1 MHIGYAWAN
10 DRSRFAMSLQ
20 LTVLAVYFIG
30 LLAVGVYAAR
40 LIGSNTDFLLAGR
53 RLGPVLATATLCATH
68 FGGGFVL
75 GSGEWGFEHGLTGI
89 AYAGGVGLSL
99 VLLGFVAAR
108 RMRRLAM
115 FTVPDYLEIRY
126 RSKAARLLGTLL
138 SLVAIVGIIGAQVWA
153 AQGALS
159 ILGVDPTWAAVAA
172 TLMFI
177 VYTALSGLWGVTLT
191 DAVQLAIIFVGVPI
205 AALLALGEAGG
216 FDGIRIAIQA
226 QSMEIDADRF
236 FSPLGAGIGLVLAA
250 IVPTM
255 MYTLIG
261 QDFYQ
266 RLFAARDEKVAFG
279 AAIAAGVLLIAFALF
294 PVVTGMAARAL
305 FGADIE
311 AARAIPMLIDEVLP
325 AWAAAIVIAA
335 ILGAIMSTA
344 DSLLMAGTSHV
355 THDLYVKLIDPGAEE
370 DPKRLLTISRIVTVV
385 LGLMALWMA
394 LNFEAIIGL
403 LLMSYTLYAAGV
415 FIPVVGGLYWKRA
428 TAPGAIAA
436 ILGGSGFGLAAEL
449 GWFAVEALPLVG
461 GFPVIVTG
469 ALVSLVLF
477 VGVSFSTRARKE
489 SPR

>member
-1 MHIGYAWAN
+1 MP
-10 DRSRFAMSLQ
+10 SLQ
-20 LTVLAVYFIG
+20 IIVLIVYFFG
-30 LLAVGVYAAR
+30 LFGVGVYATR
-40 LIGSNTDFLLAGR
+40 FIGSNTDFLLAGR

-75 GSGEWGFEHGLTGI
+75 GSGEWGFTHGMTGI
-89 AYAGGVGLSL
+89 AYAIGVGLSL

-108 RMRRLAM
+108 KMRRLAM
-115 FTVPDYLEIRY
+115 FTVPDYLELRY
-126 RSKAARLLGTLL
+126 NSKLARLLGTLL
-138 SLVAIVGIIGAQVWA
+138 SLVAIIGIIGAQVWA

-177 VYTALSGLWGVTLT
+177 VYTAMSGLWGVTLT

-205 AALLALGEAGG
+205 AAVLAVGEAGG
-216 FDGIRIAIQA
+216 LDGIRLAIDA
-226 QSMEIDADRF
+226 QSLEIGTDRY
-236 FSPLGAGIGLVLAA
+236 FSPVGAGLGLVLAA

-266 RLFAARDEKVAFG
+266 RLFAARDENTAFR
-279 AAIAAGVLLIAFALF
+279 AAIAAGALLIAFAIF

-305 FGADIE
+305 FGAEIE

-355 THDLYVKLIDPGAEE
+355 THDIYVKLIDPGAEE
-370 DPKRLLTISRIVTVV
+370 DSKRLLLISRVVTVV
-385 LGLMALWMA
+385 LGLLALWMA
-394 LNFEAIIGL
+394 LNFKAIIGM

-428 TAPGAIAA
+428 TGAGAVAA
-436 ILGGSGFGLAAEL
+436 IVGGSAYGLAGEL
-449 GWFAVEALPLVG
+449 GWFAPAALPLVG
-461 GFPVIVTG
+461 GLPIIVAG
-469 ALVSLVLF
+469 ALVSLLLF
-477 VGVSFSTRARKE
+477 VGVSLVTRPADAPRTAAR
-489 SPR
+489 R

>member
-1 MHIGYAWAN
+1 MP
-10 DRSRFAMSLQ
+10 SLQ
-20 LTVLAVYFIG
+20 IVVLIVYFTG
-30 LLAVGVYAAR
+30 LFGTGLYATR
-40 LIGSNTDFLLAGR
+40 FIGSNTDFLLAGR
-53 RLGPVLATATLCATH
+53 RLGLALATATLCATH

-75 GSGEWGFEHGLTGI
+75 GSGEWGYTHGMTGI
-89 AYAGGVGLSL
+89 AYAVGVGFSL
-99 VLLGFVAAR
+99 ILLGFVAAR
-108 RMRRLAM
+108 KMRRLAM
-115 FTVPDYLEIRY
+115 FTVPDYLELRY
-126 RSKAARLLGTLL
+126 NSKLARLLGTLL

-177 VYTALSGLWGVTLT
+177 VYTAMSGLWGVTLT

-205 AALLALGEAGG
+205 AAVLAVGEAGG
-216 FDGIRIAIQA
+216 FEGIRIAIDA
-226 QSMEIDADRF
+226 QSMEIGTDRY
-236 FSPLGAGIGLVLAA
+236 FSPFGAGLGLVLAA
-250 IVPTM
+250 VVPTM

-266 RLFAARDEKVAFG
+266 RLFAARDENTAFRAAVFAG
-279 AAIAAGVLLIAFALF
+279 ALLIAFAIF

-355 THDLYVKLIDPGAEE
+355 THDIYIKLIDPAAGK
-370 DPKRLLTISRIVTVV
+370 DSKRLLLISRIVTVV
-385 LGLMALWMA
+385 LGLLALWMA
-394 LNFEAIIGL
+394 LNFKAIIGM

-428 TAPGAIAA
+428 TAAGAIAA
-436 ILGGSGFGLAAEL
+436 IVGGSAFGLAGEL
-449 GWFAVEALPLVG
+449 GWVAPAALPLVG
-461 GFPVIVTG
+461 GLPIIVSG
-469 ALVSLVLF
+469 ALVSLLLF
-477 VGVSFSTRARKE
+477 IAVSLLTQPDKTA
-489 SPR
+489 

>member
-1 MHIGYAWAN
+1 MP
-10 DRSRFAMSLQ
+10 SVQ
-20 LTVLAVYFIG
+20 LIVLIVYFVG
-30 LLAVGVYAAR
+30 LFGVGLYATR
-40 LIGSNTDFLLAGR
+40 FIGSNTDFLLAGR

-75 GSGEWGFEHGLTGI
+75 GSGEWGFTHGMTGI
-89 AYAGGVGLSL
+89 AYAAGVGLSL
-99 VLLGFVAAR
+99 ILLGYVAAR
-108 RMRRLAM
+108 KMRRLAM
-115 FTVPDYLEIRY
+115 FTVPDYLELRY
-126 RSKAARLLGTLL
+126 NSRLARLLGTLL
-138 SLVAIVGIIGAQVWA
+138 SLIAIVGIIGAQVWA

-177 VYTALSGLWGVTLT
+177 VYTAMSGLWGVTLT

-205 AALLALGEAGG
+205 AAVLAVGEAGG
-216 FDGIRIAIQA
+216 IDGIRIAIDA
-226 QSMEIDADRF
+226 QSLEIGTDRY
-236 FSPLGAGIGLVLAA
+236 FSPFGAGLGLVLAA

-266 RLFAARDEKVAFG
+266 RLFAARDENTAFR
-279 AAIAAGVLLIAFALF
+279 AAIAAGVLLIVFAIF
-294 PVVTGMAARAL
+294 PVITGMAARAL
-305 FGADIE
+305 FGAEIE

-355 THDLYVKLIDPGAEE
+355 THDIYVKLIDPGAEE
-370 DPKRLLTISRIVTVV
+370 DSKRLLLISRVVTVV
-385 LGLMALWMA
+385 LGLLALWMA
-394 LNFEAIIGL
+394 LNFKAIIGM

-428 TAPGAIAA
+428 TGAGAVAA
-436 ILGGSGFGLAAEL
+436 IVGGSAYGLAGEL
-449 GWFAVEALPLVG
+449 GWFAPAALPLVG
-461 GFPVIVTG
+461 GLPIIVAG
-469 ALVSLVLF
+469 ALVSLLLF
-477 VGVSFSTRARKE
+477 VGVSLVTRPADAPRTAAR
-489 SPR
+489 R

>member
-1 MHIGYAWAN
+1 MPSI
-10 DRSRFAMSLQ
+10 Q
-20 LTVLAVYFIG
+20 LIVLIVYFVG
-30 LLAVGVYAAR
+30 LFAVGLYATR
-40 LIGSNTDFLLAGR
+40 FIGSNTDFLLAGR

-75 GSGEWGFEHGLTGI
+75 GSGEWGFTHGMTGI
-89 AYAGGVGLSL
+89 AYAIGVGLSL

-115 FTVPDYLEIRY
+115 FTVPDYLELRY
-126 RSKAARLLGTLL
+126 NSKLARLLGTLL
-138 SLVAIVGIIGAQVWA
+138 SLIAIVGIIGAQVWA

-159 ILGVDPTWAAVAA
+159 ILGIDPTGAAVAA

-177 VYTALSGLWGVTLT
+177 VYTAMSGLWGVTLT
-191 DAVQLAIIFVGVPI
+191 DAVQLAIIFIGVPI
-205 AALLALGEAGG
+205 AAVLAVGAAGG
-216 FDGIRIAIQA
+216 FDGIRLAIDA
-226 QSMEIDADRF
+226 QTMEIGTERY
-236 FSPLGAGIGLVLAA
+236 FSPFGAGLGLVLAA
-250 IVPTM
+250 VVPTM

-266 RLFAARDEKVAFG
+266 RLFAARDENTAFR
-279 AAIAAGVLLIAFALF
+279 AAIFAGLLLIAFALF
-294 PVVTGMAARAL
+294 PVITGMAARAL
-305 FGADIE
+305 FGAEIE

-355 THDLYVKLIDPGAEE
+355 THDIYVKLIDPSAE
-370 DPKRLLTISRIVTVV
+370 DDSRRLLLISRIVTVV
-385 LGLMALWMA
+385 LGLLALWMA
-394 LNFEAIIGL
+394 LNFKAIIGM

-428 TAPGAIAA
+428 TAAGAIAA
-436 ILGGSGFGLAAEL
+436 IIGGSAFGLAGEL
-449 GWFAVEALPLVG
+449 GWFNPAALPLVG

-477 VGVSFSTRARKE
+477 VGVSLVTRPAVGPAGGDR
-489 SPR
+489 P

>member
-1 MHIGYAWAN
+1 ML
-10 DRSRFAMSLQ
+10 SLQ
-20 LTVLAVYFIG
+20 LIVLIIYFVG
-30 LLAVGVYAAR
+30 LFAVGLYATR
-40 LIGSNTDFLLAGR
+40 FISSNSDFLLAGR

-75 GSGEWGFEHGLTGI
+75 GSGEWGFTHGMTGI
-89 AYAGGVGLSL
+89 AYAAGVGLSL

-108 RMRRLAM
+108 KMRRLAM
-115 FTVPDYLEIRY
+115 FTVPDYLELRY
-126 RSKAARLLGTLL
+126 NSKLARLLGTLL

-153 AQGALS
+153 AQGALT

-177 VYTALSGLWGVTLT
+177 VYTAMSGLWGVTLT

-205 AALLALGEAGG
+205 AAVLAVGEAGG
-216 FDGIRIAIQA
+216 FDGIRAVIDA
-226 QSMEIDADRF
+226 QSMLMDADCY
-236 FSPLGAGIGLVLAA
+236 FSPLGAGMGLVLAA
-250 IVPTM
+250 VVPTM

-266 RLFAARDEKVAFG
+266 RLFAARDESTAFT
-279 AAIAAGVLLIAFALF
+279 AAIFAGVALIAFAVF

-305 FGADIE
+305 FGPEIE
-311 AARAIPMLIDEVLP
+311 AARAIPMLIDQVLP

-355 THDLYVKLIDPGAEE
+355 THDIYVKLIDPGAE
-370 DPKRLLTISRIVTVV
+370 DDSKRLLLISRIVTVV
-385 LGLMALWMA
+385 LGLLALWMA
-394 LNFEAIIGL
+394 LNFKAIIGM

-415 FIPVVGGLYWKRA
+415 FIPVVGGLYWTRA
-428 TAPGAIAA
+428 TASGAVAA
-436 ILGGSGFGLAAEL
+436 IIGGSGFGLVAEL
-449 GWFAVEALPLVG
+449 GWIATDALPLVS
-461 GFPVIVTG
+461 GFPVIVIG

-477 VGVSFSTRARKE
+477 VGVSLMTKSGDPPDDSAR
-489 SPR
+489 

>member
-1 MHIGYAWAN
+1 MP
-10 DRSRFAMSLQ
+10 SLQ
-20 LTVLAVYFIG
+20 IIVLIVYFFG
-30 LLAVGVYAAR
+30 LFGVGVYATR
-40 LIGSNTDFLLAGR
+40 FIGSNTDFLLAGR

-75 GSGEWGFEHGLTGI
+75 GSGEWGFTHGMTGI
-89 AYAGGVGLSL
+89 AYAIGVGLSL

-108 RMRRLAM
+108 KMRRLAM
-115 FTVPDYLEIRY
+115 FTVPDYLELRY
-126 RSKAARLLGTLL
+126 NSKLARLLGTLL
-138 SLVAIVGIIGAQVWA
+138 SLVAIIGIIGAQVWA

-177 VYTALSGLWGVTLT
+177 VYTAMSGLWGVTLT

-205 AALLALGEAGG
+205 AAVLAVNDAGG
-216 FDGIRIAIQA
+216 FDGIRIAIAA
-226 QSMEIDADRF
+226 QSMEIGTDRY
-236 FSPLGAGIGLVLAA
+236 FSPFGAGLGLVLAA

-266 RLFAARDEKVAFG
+266 RLFAARDENTAFR
-279 AAIAAGVLLIAFALF
+279 AAIAAGALLIAFAIF

-305 FGADIE
+305 FGAEIE

-355 THDLYVKLIDPGAEE
+355 THDIYVKLIDPGAEE
-370 DPKRLLTISRIVTVV
+370 DSKRLLLISRVVTVV
-385 LGLMALWMA
+385 LGLLALWMA
-394 LNFEAIIGL
+394 LNFKAIIGM

-428 TAPGAIAA
+428 TGAGAVAA
-436 ILGGSGFGLAAEL
+436 IVGGSAYGLAGEL
-449 GWFAVEALPLVG
+449 GWFAPAALPLVG
-461 GFPVIVTG
+461 GLPIIVAG
-469 ALVSLVLF
+469 ALVSLLLF
-477 VGVSFSTRARKE
+477 VGVSLVTRPDDAPRTAAR
-489 SPR
+489 R

>member
-1 MHIGYAWAN
+1 MP
-10 DRSRFAMSLQ
+10 SLQ
-20 LTVLAVYFIG
+20 LIVLIVYFVG
-30 LLAVGVYAAR
+30 LFAVGLYATR
-40 LIGSNTDFLLAGR
+40 FIGSNTDFLLAGR

-75 GSGEWGFEHGLTGI
+75 GSGEWGFTHGMTGI
-89 AYAGGVGLSL
+89 AYAVGVGLSL

-108 RMRRLAM
+108 KMRRLAM
-115 FTVPDYLEIRY
+115 FTVPDYLELRY
-126 RSKAARLLGTLL
+126 NSKIARLLGTLL
-138 SLVAIVGIIGAQVWA
+138 SLIAIVGIIGAQVWA

-177 VYTALSGLWGVTLT
+177 VYTAMSGLWGVTLT

-205 AALLALGEAGG
+205 AAVLALGEAGG
-216 FDGIRIAIQA
+216 LDGIRAAVDAQA
-226 QSMEIDADRF
+226 MDMGTERY
-236 FSPLGAGIGLVLAA
+236 FSPFGAGLGLVLAA
-250 IVPTM
+250 VVPTM

-266 RLFAARDEKVAFG
+266 RLFAARDENTAFRAAVFAG
-279 AAIAAGVLLIAFALF
+279 ALLMIFALF

-355 THDLYVKLIDPGAEE
+355 THDIYVKLIDPDAEA
-370 DPKRLLTISRIVTVV
+370 DSKRLLMISRTVTVA
-385 LGLMALWMA
+385 LGLLALWMA
-394 LNFEAIIGL
+394 LNFKAIIGM

-428 TAPGAIAA
+428 TAAGAIAA
-436 ILGGSGFGLAAEL
+436 IVGGSGFGLAGEL
-449 GWFAVEALPLVG
+449 GWFNPAALPLVG

-469 ALVSLVLF
+469 ALVSLLLF
-477 VGVSFSTRARKE
+477 VGVSLVTRPLDDPAGGDR
-489 SPR
+489 P